1 MNLFASRKRIVLLTL
16 LLLLLGAALWL
27 WSQRVRRVNMAQY
40 VPESALGFL
49 EANNWP
55 KTAERFTA
63 TRAWK
68 ELAPAYGIAEGKGN
82 LLNYAGTLGGLA
94 QYTGTLGG
102 EAALLARTQFALV
115 VTGIEV
121 RGSDDSPAI
130 KPRWVLIAETHASES
145 ALKETIAA
153 RLPELAQRAFGA
165 TKRESGE
172 YAGVPIIA
180 HKAAD
185 QISNDPDEIK
195 QLLSAQFGSTWL
207 IANHPEALRAC
218 LDVRLGRAA
227 SLANDAHLKQ
237 ARQQVANADDVFG
250 FVTGN
255 GVTRLLR
262 FGSYM
267 LAGGPSAAIGKA
279 ALAGAVGDMFTDFA
293 SRATDGM
300 AYGASFENAAV
311 VDRYAVML
319 KPDLL
324 NQLRTAFK
332 VNEQP
337 SRALEFVPAAAR
349 ELTVIKLENPATAFT
364 EIEKAISARVGVAQS
379 FLLRHFLNSVQES
392 FLGLKRDDAI
402 ANAIGNEAASL
413 NFTDDV
419 ENRIWLLAIRN
430 EPLARGLVTKILG
443 DTRAETRAGVTLLNS
458 ASDQRGSAAFLKGFL
473 ALGKRAQ
480 LIQLIEQRNNLLAQ
494 TPSFIAAF
502 KPTTVGVTLSYAS
515 AKEETGELFHALAR
529 RLDANAPRTVAAL
542 DALPLTV
549 SVTSLNQQALLIE
562 SYGPLGNFPLFYGLV
577 RGMSYG
583 E

>member
-1 MNLFASRKRIVLLTL
+1 MISRKRIVLLTL
-16 LLLLLGAALWL
+16 LVLLLGAALWL
-27 WSQRVRRVNMAQY
+27 WSQRVRRVDMAQY
-40 VPESALGFL
+40 VPASALGFL

-55 KTAERFTA
+55 QTAQRFTA

-68 ELAPAYGIAEGKGN
+68 ELAPAYGIADGKGS

-94 QYTGTLGG
+94 QYTGSLGG
-102 EAALLARTQFALV
+102 EAAMLTRTQFALV

-121 RGSDDSPAI
+121 RGTNDSPAI
-130 KPRWVLIAETHASES
+130 KPRWTLIAETHASES

-165 TKRESGE
+165 MKRESGE
-172 YAGVPIIA
+172 YASTPITSY
-180 HKAAD
+180 KAAN
-185 QISNDPDEIK
+185 QTSNDPEEIK

-207 IANHPEALRAC
+207 VANHPEALRAC
-218 LDVRLGRAA
+218 LDVRTGRAA

-237 ARQQVANADDVFG
+237 ARQQVINSEDVFG
-250 FVTGN
+250 FVTGD

-300 AYGASFENAAV
+300 AYGVSFENAAV

-324 NQLRTAFK
+324 NQLRTTFK
-332 VNEQP
+332 VNAQP
-337 SRALEFVPAAAR
+337 SRALEFIPAAAR

-364 EIEKAISARVGVAQS
+364 EIEKAISARVGIAQS

-392 FLGLKRDDAI
+392 FLGLKRDDTLA
-402 ANAIGNEAASL
+402 AAVGNEAASL

-430 EPLARGLVTKILG
+430 EPLARGLVAKILG
-443 DTRAETRAGVTLLNS
+443 GGARTETRTGITLLNS
-458 ASDQRGSAAFLKGFL
+458 ASDQRGAAAFLKGFL
-473 ALGKRAQ
+473 ALGKRTQ
-480 LIQLIEQRNNLLAQ
+480 LIQLIEQRNNLLTQ

-502 KPTTVGVTLSYAS
+502 KPTQAGVSLSYAS

-549 SVTSLNQQALLIE
+549 SVTSLNQQALLVE

-577 RGMSYG
+577 RGASYD